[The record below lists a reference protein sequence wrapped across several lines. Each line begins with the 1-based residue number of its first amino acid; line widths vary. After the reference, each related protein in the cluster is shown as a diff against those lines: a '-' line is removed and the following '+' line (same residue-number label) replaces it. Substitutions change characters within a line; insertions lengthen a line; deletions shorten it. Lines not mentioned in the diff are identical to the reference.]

1 MENAHDQEHR
11 TRGWSKNDQCVVL
24 HHHEPYRQTHVSLL
38 LFLLVLRVLFL
49 LGEIAVA
56 GGSRHQGIEGV
67 VRTNIA
73 RRAGAKRV
81 GRARRL
87 LLLLL
92 LLSLLLLL
100 LLQFVYQLLL
110 LLWLLQG
117 GQCVAAGVQFTGQ
130 GHFHRRG
137 GFVVRDGIRQ
147 LRSAWGV
154 GGG

>member
-1 MENAHDQEHR
+1 MR
-11 TRGWSKNDQCVVL
+11 CP
-24 HHHEPYRQTHVSLL
+24 HHHEPYRQTHVPLL
-38 LFLLVLRVLFL
+38 LFLRVLLVLHVLLL

-56 GGSRHQGIEGV
+56 GRSRHQGIEGV
-67 VRTNIA
+67 VRTNTA

-92 LLSLLLLL
+92 SLLLLLL

-147 LRSAWGV
+147 LRSAWGSWWWVVV
-154 GGG
+154 GSGG